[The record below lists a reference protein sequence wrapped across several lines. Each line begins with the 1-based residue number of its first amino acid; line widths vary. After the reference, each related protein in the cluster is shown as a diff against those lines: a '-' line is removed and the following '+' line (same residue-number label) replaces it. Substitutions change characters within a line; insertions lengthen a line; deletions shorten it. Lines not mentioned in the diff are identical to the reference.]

1 MNPGLIPQPS
11 AQSPVP
17 TSPSTKPMGL
27 DYQMFVAKGL
37 DLISGQQTR
46 KDILVLLKAGKPV
59 ESLANTLV
67 VVLQK
72 LDIAARKKGTEVHDY
87 VKIIGANELLQEL
100 AKIAKAAR
108 IFDLDKDHLELAFSL
123 AIQDYVKTEIQAG
136 RIDGAKLYQ
145 TMQQNVKKM
154 APKDKQEMDLAI
166 QRIAATAKKYNGGK

>member
-1 MNPGLIPQPS
+1 MNPGMIPQQP
-11 AQSPVP
+11 AQPQTSI
-17 TSPSTKPMGL
+17 SPSTKPMGL

-37 DLISGQQTR
+37 ELISGKQTR
-46 KDILVLLKAGKPV
+46 KDILVLLKSGKPV
-59 ESLANTLV
+59 EALANTLV

-72 LDIAARKKGTEVHDY
+72 LDIAARKKGTEVHDH
-87 VKIIGANELLQEL
+87 VKIIGSNELLQEL
-100 AKIAKAAR
+100 AKIGKAAR
-108 IFDLDKDHLELAFSL
+108 IFDLDADHIELAFSL

-154 APKDKQEMDLAI
+154 APKDKQDMDMAM